1 MNNFLGRHFSTSFD
15 SVKVNPTSLKPL
27 IDVNS
32 RRKNWNPIPIP
43 FRTIPEP
50 RGQDL
55 DFVNVAHSHLV
66 HSDWNK
72 LNALSIHVTPF
83 RVKHVLL
90 KIQKDHVL
98 SLEFFNWAKTRNL
111 TSHSLET
118 HSVILHILTK
128 NQKFKSAESV
138 LRSLL
143 VSGSLELPAKMFDV
157 ILYSYRICDSSP
169 RVFDLL
175 FKTYADAKKFRNATD
190 AFYRMKDY
198 GSFANY

>member
-66 HSDWNK
+66 HFDWNK
-72 LNALSIHVTPF
+72 LNPLSIHLTPF

-98 SLEFFNWAKTRNL
+98 SLEFFNWVKTRNP
-111 TSHSLET
+111 TSDSL
-118 HSVILHILTK
+118 
-128 NQKFKSAESV
+128 
-138 LRSLL
+138 
-143 VSGSLELPAKMFDV
+143 
-157 ILYSYRICDSSP
+157 
-169 RVFDLL
+169 
-175 FKTYADAKKFRNATD
+175 
-190 AFYRMKDY
+190 
-198 GSFANY
+198 